1 MRRGQKWG
9 IAFMVAALCGT
20 VGCSGA
26 NETQKAANKAQKAAD
41 ETKSKTEAPAPD
53 TAQAARLTGKVLHF
67 VSGKL
72 GDKGFYDSAERGL
85 QKAAYVYGFKTATVE
100 GGLDSS
106 LWEAKLREQIASQAY
121 EVIVVGTSTIK
132 AVFMKLAAE
141 YPKQQFVFYDDK
153 IEGLPNVYAM
163 VYSQSEG
170 SFLAGAFAA
179 MATTDKT
186 LSGANPDKAIGFIGG
201 LDTAVIRDFQ
211 SGYEQGAAYID
222 PDVRVETAYVGD
234 FTNQAKA
241 KQLAEAQYE
250 SGGVDIIYNAA
261 GGAGLGMLE
270 EGSEL
275 HRYAIGVDSNQN
287 GLYPGTVLTSILKN
301 VDESVFRALSEY
313 RGGRLPFGETEEL
326 GVKEGG
332 VGIARDELY
341 EKHVPE
347 AVKEKMK
354 EIEAKIAS
362 GDIQVQSSLTEEA
375 P

>member
-1 MRRGQKWG
+1 M
-9 IAFMVAALCGT
+9 ALAVLALCAT

-26 NETQKAANKAQKAAD
+26 NDAQGITEEKKAANASPD
-41 ETKSKTEAPAPD
+41 APG
-53 TAQAARLTGKVLHF
+53 TGRLTGKVLHF
-67 VSGKL
+67 VNGNL

-85 QKAAYVYGFKTATVE
+85 RKASYVYGFKTETVE
-100 GGLDSS
+100 GGTDPDA
-106 LWEAKLREQIASQAY
+106 WEPRLAELIASNAY
-121 EVIVVGTSTIK
+121 EVIVVGTSTIRD
-132 AVFMKLAAE
+132 VFEKLALQ

-179 MATTDKT
+179 MATTDESLKN
-186 LSGANPDKAIGFIGG
+186 ANPEKAIGFIGG
-201 LDTAVIRDFQ
+201 IDAAIIHDFQ

-222 PDVRVETAYVGD
+222 PQVRVVSAYVGD

-241 KQLAEAQYE
+241 EALAREQYE
-250 SGGVDIIYNAA
+250 SGKVDIIYNAA
-261 GGAGLGMLE
+261 GGAGLGMLK
-270 EGSEL
+270 EGDEQR
-275 HRYAIGVDSNQN
+275 RYSIGVDSNQN
-287 GLYPGTVLTSILKN
+287 GYYPGSVLASILKN

-313 RGGRLPFGETEEL
+313 RGGRLPFGKTEEL
-326 GVKEGG
+326 GVREGG

-347 AVKEKMK
+347 AIKAKMK

-362 GDIQVQSSLTEEA
+362 GEIRVRSSLKNEA
-375 P
+375 T